1 MNIDI
6 GKIFS
11 STIDSIKANPII
23 LAPQIALGLISFAL
37 SMALFG
43 ATLTMTGSTIDL
55 GTLMAALVIYVIVLA
70 LVGVVTFA
78 LTVCMAADVV
88 ENGSTSLGSGM
99 SRFTSNL
106 GSLLIAGILSGII
119 IGVGTVLCVLPGLVA
134 AFFLMFVFA
143 AVVLGKMGPTEAMQA
158 SFATVKDNIVDA
170 LVLMAIIFGLSLA
183 GSLVSSILGFIP
195 ILGGLVGAVIIALI
209 YAFSL
214 LLTVEVY
221 NDLTATAPP
230 AA

>member
-6 GKIFS
+6 GRIFS
-11 STIDSIKANPII
+11 STIDSIKAYPII
-23 LAPQIALGLISFAL
+23 LAPQIVLGLISFGL

-43 ATLTMTGSTIDL
+43 ATLTMTGSNINL
-55 GTLMAALVIYVIVLA
+55 GTLVAALIIYVIVLA
-70 LVGVVTFA
+70 LVGVVTFS

-88 ENGSTSLGSGM
+88 ENGSTSLASGI

-119 IGVGTVLCVLPGLVA
+119 IGIGTVLCVLPGLVA

-143 AVVLGKMGPTEAMQA
+143 AVVLSNMGPTEAMQA
-158 SFATVKDNIVDA
+158 SFATVKDNVVDA

-221 NDLTATAPP
+221 NDLTATPTP